1 MCRTLNSDINTNIQ
15 TLINRGTVKRV
26 NHITEVTVTKPYKQL
41 EIIVPDTACN
51 SAKAFITD
59 LKIRYDSHKQV
70 GDGSA
75 EFNAATTNSYTSF
88 DNSGVHIHAPFSSG
102 FMIEYTVTCQII
114 EFY

>member
-26 NHITEVTVTKPYKQL
+26 NRIEAVTVTKPSNLL
-41 EIIVPDTACN
+41 EVIVPDTACN

-59 LKIRYDSHKQV
+59 LKIHAGDPNPSYGSNVATNIFTSWLDDSGIHLYAKDSN
-70 GDGSA
+70 G
-75 EFNAATTNSYTSF
+75 FTF
-88 DNSGVHIHAPFSSG
+88 D
-102 FMIEYTVTCQII
+102 YTVTCQII